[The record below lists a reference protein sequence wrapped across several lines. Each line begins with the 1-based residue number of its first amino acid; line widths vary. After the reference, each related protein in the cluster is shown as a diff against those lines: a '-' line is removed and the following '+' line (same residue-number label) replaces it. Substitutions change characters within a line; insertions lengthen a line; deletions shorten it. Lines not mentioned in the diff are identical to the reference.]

1 MKVRISAYQLFSSII
16 LVPYG
21 SAILFLI
28 TPKAKQ
34 DAWIAMLLYI
44 IPGVILQLVYTSL
57 WSKYPQDTIVTYM
70 PKIFGKFL
78 GYVLGALYTVFF
90 AYEAAR
96 VLRDS
101 IALISISIMPKL
113 SLTLSSVIFMVVIG
127 YAAYLGF
134 ENLSRAAH
142 LFLPMLIFFFI
153 MLWIFL
159 VTTPY
164 ALKLYNLQPV
174 LENGIAPVIKEG
186 WKLITF
192 PYGESILFTM
202 FFPSVVET
210 SKVRK
215 AAVMAI
221 IAQGI
226 LLSINTILFIS
237 VLGVDFAS
245 NSLFP
250 LLQTIRMI
258 KIGETFDRLDIFIV
272 LIMVIGAFI
281 KVSFFMYGAML
292 GTAQLIKSK
301 EVKYWAV
308 PFSISIMIAS
318 ILIAKNYPQHIYI
331 GQVITLT
338 YIHLPLA
345 VIIPIIALIVYH
357 LKNQG
362 KTAKGK

>member
-1 MKVRISAYQLFSSII
+1 ML

-34 DAWIAMLLYI
+34 DAWIAMLIYI
-44 IPGVILQLVYTSL
+44 IPGVILQFIYISI
-57 WSKYPQDTIVTYM
+57 WNKYPKDTIVTYM

-78 GYVLGALYTVFF
+78 GYIISALYSIFF
-90 AYEAAR
+90 TYEAAR
-96 VLRDS
+96 VLRD
-101 IALISISIMPKL
+101 ITALIAIAVMPKL
-113 SLTLSSVIFMVVIG
+113 SIIISSLIFMIVIG
-127 YAAYLGF
+127 YATYLGF
-134 ENLSRAAH
+134 ENLSRAAN
-142 LFLPMLIFFFI
+142 LFLIMLIFFFI

-159 VTTPY
+159 LTTPY

-174 LENGIAPVIKEG
+174 LENGITPVIKEG

-226 LLSINTILFIS
+226 LLSINTIMFIS

-272 LIMVIGAFI
+272 LIMVIGVFI
-281 KVSFFMYGAML
+281 KVGFFMYGAML

-301 EVKYWAV
+301 EIKYLAL
-308 PFSISIMIAS
+308 PFSIIIMITS
-318 ILIAKNYPQHIYI
+318 ILIAKNYPEHIYI

-362 KTAKGK
+362 KTAKSK